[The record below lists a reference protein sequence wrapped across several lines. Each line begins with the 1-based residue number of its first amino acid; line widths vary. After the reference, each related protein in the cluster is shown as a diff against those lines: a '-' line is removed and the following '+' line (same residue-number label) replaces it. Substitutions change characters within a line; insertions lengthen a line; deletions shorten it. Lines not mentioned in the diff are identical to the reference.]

1 MTPNGRRRRPGLE
14 NTVSSPKIE
23 NPYDYDTRTKAPV
36 RTNEKR
42 SSYRGNKD
50 TGSGFN
56 RGNGYH
62 SKEPARKPE
71 SEQKSE
77 EAYGNYDLK
86 LIPDGALMIGDSML
100 KCIMLHMD
108 EIPLNDLFLFSYPG
122 IRAEGL
128 AAEMKS
134 EYLPPVK
141 KI

>member
-23 NPYDYDTRTKAPV
+23 NPNDYDTRTKAPG

-42 SSYRGNKD
+42 SSYRGYKD

-56 RGNGYH
+56 RGNGY
-62 SKEPARKPE
+62 KEPARPE
-71 SEQKSE
+71 SGQKSE
-77 EAYGNYDLK
+77 EEYGKYDLK
-86 LIPDGALMIGDSML
+86 MIPDGALMIGDSML
-100 KCIMLHMD
+100 KCVMLHMD

-141 KI
+141 KQKS

>member
-1 MTPNGRRRRPGLE
+1 MSHYSPRRKPGVDNTPVE
-14 NTVSSPKIE
+14 NESP
-23 NPYDYDTRTKAPV
+23 NPYHTQYDSDTRT

-42 SSYRGNKD
+42 SSYRGYND

-56 RGNGYH
+56 RGNGY
-62 SKEPARKPE
+62 KEPMRQPE
-71 SEQKSE
+71 SRNHRQTE
-77 EAYGNYDLK
+77 EAYGNYDCK

-100 KCIMLHMD
+100 KCCMQSMD
-108 EIPLNDLFLFSYPG
+108 EIPLNDFFLFSYPG

-141 KI
+141 